1 MKKNIT
7 SNKLSIDLQDES
19 KTILEQLRVSTL
31 KPFGQIINKLLC
43 SVCNMPKSTREVIQT
58 SLEQEYFRLDEEL
71 DGING
76 AYFSDDYKFRQNH
89 ILELLQLINGG
100 IYTLPSPPH
109 KMKEIM
115 LADGR
120 LVIPKD
126 WVLTNEEQ
134 ASHCHNAVVIECRGG
149 SQYHVPHF
157 IYFFD
162 GKSANDLTEQQE
174 KEFYEKC
181 IEKFPDFKEILRLSD
196 ENKLISDPSNPA
208 RYLNADA
215 YMNAP
220 KVGIFYINDLGNTFS
235 GNPPYGAVIIRDH
248 H

>member
-100 IYTLPSPPH
+100 IYTLPSPPD

-149 SQYHVPHF
+149 SQ
-157 IYFFD
+157 
-162 GKSANDLTEQQE
+162 
-174 KEFYEKC
+174 
-181 IEKFPDFKEILRLSD
+181 
-196 ENKLISDPSNPA
+196 
-208 RYLNADA
+208 
-215 YMNAP
+215 
-220 KVGIFYINDLGNTFS
+220 
-235 GNPPYGAVIIRDH
+235 
-248 H
+248 